1 MPRKTQIFYIASEI
15 LEEKDPVR
23 TDTTRIKS

>member
-23 TDTTRIKS
+23 MDTMRVK

>member
-15 LEEKDPVR
+15 LEEKEPVR
-23 TDTTRIKS
+23 TDSMRVK